1 MGAPSS
7 KASKPDGSEI
17 IEPTHREESLEIKP
31 LAAVGN
37 GSSASKKDGGP
48 QVTVVIDSQPL
59 EYDST
64 NDGQQTSGVLA
75 AVVDDGGTDSRSQQ
89 KLRQSQELAM
99 FEGMDKTTKWLMEI
113 SGFIPSI

>member
-17 IEPTHREESLEIKP
+17 IEPTHKEESLEIKS
-31 LAAVGN
+31 LSAVGN
-37 GSSASKKDGGP
+37 GSLASKKDGGP

-75 AVVDDGGTDSRSQQ
+75 AVVDDGGTYSQAQQ

-99 FEGMDKTTKWLMEI
+99 FEGMDVTTKWLMEI